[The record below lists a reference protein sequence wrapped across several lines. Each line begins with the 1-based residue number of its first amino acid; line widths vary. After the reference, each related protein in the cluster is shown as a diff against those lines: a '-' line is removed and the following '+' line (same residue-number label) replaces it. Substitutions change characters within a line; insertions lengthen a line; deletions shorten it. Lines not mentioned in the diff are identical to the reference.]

1 MMRGGRWYQKSA
13 AAVSMMGRLMSKT
26 IGLLLIATLA
36 CGGGG
41 GVADGG
47 GGGGGFAG
55 SGGGGAGTTGGGG
68 SGGSGGGG
76 SGTTDGGGE
85 DGGAGGGGGGR
96 VRDWSQVDAL
106 LLAAAADA
114 GAVSFGLTVWDQNDQ
129 RIHERMLGGFTP
141 DTRVAVA
148 SASKMVSG
156 LVIFDAI
163 RRGEL
168 SLDSTTGQVL
178 GWTGDNAAVTL
189 RQLLSFTS
197 GLPRAVA
204 CTYNPL
210 VTLAACVDTIRDA
223 AVTAAPGTRF
233 DYGSTHLSVAA
244 RMAEVASGKP
254 WAQLFADTLRAPL
267 GLGAEVAY
275 FALPKQQ
282 LGAMNPLAAGGLRA
296 SMNDYSGFLALAF
309 HRGSARGI
317 TVGTPA
323 LFDEQAR
330 EPYPSVVIGSSPV
343 MQIGLPYRY
352 GLTAWLMCD
361 TPATGCAELSSPGAF
376 GFTPWFDR
384 AAGYYAILGMELDGD
399 QVDNGVVDFAVKL
412 QQQLAPL
419 IRAQL

>member
-1 MMRGGRWYQKSA
+1 
-13 AAVSMMGRLMSKT
+13 MSKT
-26 IGLLLIATLA
+26 IGLLVIATLA

-41 GVADGG
+41 GAGAGGMGGLGAAAGTAGG
-47 GGGGGFAG
+47 GAAAGSGVAG
-55 SGGGGAGTTGGGG
+55 SGGN
-68 SGGSGGGG
+68 GG
-76 SGTTDGGGE
+76 SGTD
-85 DGGAGGGGGGR
+85 AGLADGR

-106 LLAAAADA
+106 LLGAAADA
-114 GAVSFGLTVWDQNDQ
+114 GAVSFGLTVWDQGDQ
-129 RIHERMLGGFTP
+129 RIYERMLGGFTP
-141 DTRVAVA
+141 DTRVAIA

-156 LVIFDAI
+156 TVIFDAI

-168 SLDSTTGQVL
+168 TLDSTTGQVL
-178 GWTGDNAAVTL
+178 GWTGANAAVTL

-197 GLPRAVA
+197 GLPRAVG

-223 AVTAAPGTRF
+223 TVTADPGTRF

-244 RMAEVASGKP
+244 RMAEVASGKT
-254 WAQLFADTLRAPL
+254 WAQLFSDTLRTPL
-267 GLGAEVAY
+267 GLSAEVAY

-323 LFDEQAR
+323 LFDAQAK
-330 EPYPSVVIGSSPV
+330 EPYPAVVIGSSPV
-343 MQIGLPYRY
+343 MQVGLPYRY

-399 QVDNGVVDFAVKL
+399 QLDNGVVDFAVKL